1 MINKV
6 EELEVT
12 TYLGNSR
19 ESIRKK
25 VELLVEELPAGI
37 EKARSGDAEA
47 AAVYL
52 SATYK
57 VLSSAL
63 EEEAIAFEKY
73 LDESPSQS
81 THEASRKDKKTHP

>member
-1 MINKV
+1 VINKV
-6 EELEVT
+6 EELEAT
-12 TYLGNSR
+12 TYLGDSR

-25 VELLVEELPAGI
+25 VELLIEELPAGI

-57 VLSSAL
+57 VLSAAL
-63 EEEAIAFEKY
+63 EEEAIAFEK
-73 LDESPSQS
+73 SQVK
-81 THEASRKDKKTHP
+81 EPMKRP